1 MLKTLNKIISE
12 NIDNL
17 MKIQRLI
24 MNLNALILYNYKI
37 LNKVQFK
44 SKWQG
49 INILIYLKMIN
60 VQNQAKEMRSKSS
73 KGNEV

>member
-60 VQNQAKEMRSKSS
+60 VQNQAKEMRFKFV
-73 KGNEV
+73 NFL